1 MDHACQVDFYVLA
14 RPTQSA
20 GELACRLAMR
30 AWEQGHR
37 VLVRVANDEDARRL
51 DEQMWDCPAGR
62 FVPHGRGGA
71 AADAPVGIET
81 AGNRVP
87 GERDLLIN
95 LCVEPVAD
103 VNRFRRLLEIVP
115 AEPAQRD
122 ASREKFR
129 NYRALGL
136 SPETHPMG

>member
-1 MDHACQVDFYVLA
+1 M
-14 RPTQSA
+14 TT
-20 GELACRLAMR
+20 G
-30 AWEQGHR
+30 G
-37 VLVRVANDEDARRL
+37 
-51 DEQMWDCPAGR
+51 
-62 FVPHGRGGA
+62 GGA
-71 AADAPVGIET
+71 AAGAPVGIET

-122 ASREKFR
+122 ASREKSVAKTAK
-129 NYRALGL
+129 NTNALR
-136 SPETHPMG
+136 SRSTARQEAT